1 MYIEL
6 KELLPTELL
15 RNEALFHVANGYV
28 GVRGNFEEGCPA
40 GQPTVRGTYV
50 NAFYDDV
57 PIKYGERLYGFPT
70 TGQRMLN
77 VTDTQ
82 GMEISF
88 GKEKLDPFG
97 PGLMSF
103 ARRLDMQNGYALRR
117 VRQRMEN
124 GEVEVLFRRMASFAC
139 PQLVLFE
146 AEITSLSYA
155 GGVAVISTQ
164 EGEVFNFADESDPR
178 VASERA
184 QNLFVRKVWENET
197 GSFVLSETARSGL
210 SLASAVA
217 HRAQGLSFEGCQ
229 TTATGAKHA
238 FGGRLEP
245 GQTVRLEKYCIF
257 TDSRRFSEPA
267 AQAEALLNEAL
278 KAGAALWRER
288 QRQYLDRFWEK
299 SRVHI
304 LGDAALQ
311 NGMDFC
317 LYQLL
322 QSAGRDEVSN
332 ISAKG
337 LSGEGY
343 EGHYFWDTEIYM
355 FPFFLL
361 TDPAAAK
368 SLIRYRCNT
377 LDGARA
383 HARAMGHM
391 RGALYPWRTIAGSE
405 CSSYFPSGSAQYH
418 INGDVAHS
426 FLSYYYV
433 TGDLAF
439 MAEQGAE
446 VLVETARLW
455 LDVGHYDDA
464 GRFCIDCV
472 TGPDEYTCIV
482 NNNYFTNA
490 GAKENLLGAAYICRV
505 LKEGGL
511 FSPLAAKLGLTESE
525 LEAFERAANSMYF
538 PYDEK
543 LGIHAQDDSFLKKA
557 KWKENGETKFPLLL
571 HYHPLYIY
579 RYQVCKQADTIL
591 AHYLYD
597 EGLDEGVMSR
607 SFDYYE
613 QVTTH
618 DSSLSCCVFSIM
630 ATRLQK
636 WEKAYEYFL
645 ETARLDLDDTHDN
658 TRDGIHTANMGGA
671 YLCVVTGFAGLR
683 IRRDGLHFRITLPER
698 WHGYSFRLQ
707 YHGSELEVCVKPAR
721 TMFTLLSGEPV
732 RLFAD
737 ERPYVLESTLTIERE
752 TRRGVL

>member
-1 MYIEL
+1 MYIEI
-6 KELLPTELL
+6 KELLPAELL
-15 RNEALFHVANGYV
+15 RNETLFHVANGYV

-40 GQPTVRGTYV
+40 GQPTIRGTYI

-88 GKEKLDPFG
+88 GEEKLDPFG
-97 PGLMSF
+97 PGFMSF
-103 ARRLDMQNGYALRR
+103 ERRLDMQNGYALRR
-117 VRQRMEN
+117 VRQRTAN

-146 AEITSLSYA
+146 AEITSVSYA
-155 GGVAVISTQ
+155 GSVAVVSTQ

-184 QNLFVRKVWENET
+184 QNLFVRKVWESES

-210 SLASAVA
+210 SLVSGVA
-217 HRAQGLSFEGCQ
+217 HRAKGLSFEGCQ
-229 TTATGAKHA
+229 TAATGAKHA

-245 GQTVRLEKYCIF
+245 GRTVRLEKYCVF

-267 AQAEALLNEAL
+267 AQAEALLNETR
-278 KAGAALWRER
+278 KAGAALWRKL

-299 SRVHI
+299 SRVRI
-304 LGDAALQ
+304 VGDEVLQ

-368 SLIRYRCNT
+368 SLLRYRYGI

-383 HARAMGHM
+383 HARAMGHV

-433 TGDLAF
+433 TGDLSF

-490 GAKENLLGAAYICRV
+490 GAKENLLGAAYICRG
-505 LKEGGL
+505 LKERGL
-511 FSPLAAKLGLTESE
+511 FSPLAAKLGLAQSE

-557 KWKENGETKFPLLL
+557 KWKESGETKFPLLL

-698 WHGYSFRLQ
+698 WQGYSFRLQ
-707 YHGSELEVCVKPAR
+707 YYGSELEVCVEPTR
-721 TMFTLLSGEPV
+721 TVFTLHAGEAV
-732 RLFAD
+732 RLFAE
-737 ERPYVLESTLTIERE
+737 ERPYLLESTLTIKRE
-752 TRRGVL
+752 TRRGV

>member
-1 MYIEL
+1 MYIERKGLL
-6 KELLPTELL
+6 KEELL
-15 RNEALFHVANGYV
+15 RNETLFHVANGYV
-28 GVRGNFEEGCPA
+28 GVRGNFEEGYPE
-40 GQPTVRGTYV
+40 GHVSIRGTYI

-82 GMEISF
+82 GIKISF
-88 GKEKLDPFG
+88 GDELLDCFDH
-97 PGLMSF
+97 GLTSF
-103 ARRLDMQNGYALRR
+103 ERKLDMQNGYALRS
-117 VRQRMEN
+117 VRQRTKN
-124 GEVEVLFRRMASFAC
+124 GEVEVTFRRMASFVC
-139 PQLVLFE
+139 PQLLLFE
-146 AEITSLSYA
+146 AEITSISYI
-155 GGVAVISTQ
+155 GDVHIVSTQ
-164 EGEVFNFADESDPR
+164 EGEVYNFADDSDPR
-178 VASERA
+178 VASEHE
-184 QNLFVRKVWENET
+184 QNLFVQKVWQNEN
-197 GSFVLSETARSGL
+197 GSFVLSKTSRSEL
-210 SLASAVA
+210 FLASAVG
-217 HRAQGLSFEGCQ
+217 HRTEGLAPFGCQ
-229 TTATGAKHA
+229 TTTTGASHA
-238 FGGRLEP
+238 FNGHLEI

-257 TDSRRFSEPA
+257 ADSRRFKDPA
-267 AQAEALLNEAL
+267 AEAEALLCDAL
-278 KAGAALWRER
+278 DIGAKLWYER
-288 QRQYLDRFWEK
+288 QRQYLNRFWEK
-299 SRVHI
+299 SRVCI
-304 LGDAALQ
+304 MGDEELQ

-317 LYQLL
+317 LYELL
-322 QSAGRDEVSN
+322 QSAGKDHISN
-332 ISAKG
+332 IPAKG

-361 TDPAAAK
+361 TDPNAAK
-368 SLIRYRCNT
+368 SLLRYRYSI

-383 HARAMGHM
+383 HARDMGHTS
-391 RGALYPWRTIAGSE
+391 GALYPWRTITGAE

-418 INGDVAHS
+418 INGDIAHS

-439 MAEQGAE
+439 MVEQGAE

-455 LDVGHYDDA
+455 LDTGHYDDA
-464 GRFCIDCV
+464 GQFHIDCV

-490 GAKENLLGAAYICRV
+490 GAKENLLGAAYICRI
-505 LKEGGL
+505 LKERGQ
-511 FSPLAAKLGLTESE
+511 FVPLAYKLKITEGE
-525 LEAFERAANSMYF
+525 LNAFERAAKSMYF

-543 LGIHAQDDSFLKKA
+543 LKIHAQDDSFLKKA
-557 KWKENGETKFPLLL
+557 RWKENGETKYPLLL
-571 HYHPLYIY
+571 HFHPLYIY

-597 EGLDEGVMSR
+597 EGLDEGIMER

-613 QVTTH
+613 KVTTH
-618 DSSLSCCVFSIM
+618 DSSLSACVFSIM
-630 ATRLQK
+630 ATRLRK

-698 WHGYSFRLQ
+698 WQGYAFCLQ
-707 YHGSELEVCVKPAR
+707 YRGSELEVMVQPKR
-721 TMFTLLSGEPV
+721 TLFTLKSGGPV
-732 RLFAD
+732 NLFV
-737 ERPYVLESTLTIERE
+737 EEQPYVLESSLTIERG
-752 TRRGVL
+752 TR

>member
-1 MYIEL
+1 MYIERKGLL
-6 KELLPTELL
+6 KEELL
-15 RNEALFHVANGYV
+15 RNETLFHVANGYV
-28 GVRGNFEEGCPA
+28 GVRGNFEEGCPE
-40 GQPTVRGTYV
+40 GQPSIRGTYI

-70 TGQRMLN
+70 SGQRMLN

-82 GMEISF
+82 GIKISF
-88 GKEKLDPFG
+88 GEELLDPFG
-97 PGLMSF
+97 PGLTSF
-103 ARRLDMQNGYALRR
+103 ERRLDMQNGYVLRR
-117 VRQRMEN
+117 VRQRTKN
-124 GEVEVLFRRMASFAC
+124 GEVEVKFRRMASFVY

-146 AEITSLSYA
+146 AEIISISYV
-155 GGVAVISTQ
+155 GDVNVVSTQ
-164 EGEVFNFADESDPR
+164 DGEVYNFADESDPR
-178 VASERA
+178 VASERE
-184 QNLFVRKVWENET
+184 QNLFVRKIWENEN

-210 SLASAVA
+210 FLASAVGHCA
-217 HRAQGLSFEGCQ
+217 AGLTASGCQ
-229 TTATGAKHA
+229 TTCTGAKHS
-238 FGGRLEP
+238 FYGHLEI

-257 TDSRRFSEPA
+257 TDSRRFIDPA
-267 AQAEALLNEAL
+267 AEAETLLKEALD
-278 KAGAALWRER
+278 AGAKLWYER

-299 SRVHI
+299 SRVRI
-304 LGDAALQ
+304 LGDEGLQ

-317 LYQLL
+317 LYELL
-322 QSAGRDEVSN
+322 QSAGKDHISN
-332 ISAKG
+332 IPAKG

-361 TDPAAAK
+361 TDPVSAK
-368 SLIRYRCNT
+368 SLLRYRYGI

-383 HARAMGHM
+383 HARDMGHM
-391 RGALYPWRTIAGSE
+391 RGALYPWRTITGDE

-418 INGDVAHS
+418 INGDIAHS

-433 TGDLAF
+433 TGDLSF
-439 MAEQGAE
+439 MAQEGAE

-455 LDVGHYDDA
+455 LDTGHYDEA
-464 GRFCIDCV
+464 GRFQIDCV

-490 GAKENLLGAAYICRV
+490 GAKENLLGASYICRI
-505 LKEGGL
+505 LKEQGQ
-511 FSPLAAKLGLTESE
+511 FEPLAYKLKITEGELT
-525 LEAFERAANSMYF
+525 AFENAANAMYF

-543 LGIHAQDDSFLKKA
+543 LKIHAQDDSFLKKA
-557 KWKENGETKFPLLL
+557 RWKENGETKFPLLL

-597 EGLDEGVMSR
+597 EGLDEGIMER

-613 QVTTH
+613 KVTTH
-618 DSSLSCCVFSIM
+618 DSSLSACVFSIM
-630 ATRLQK
+630 ATRLRK

-683 IRRDGLHFRITLPER
+683 IRRDGLHFRITLPEL
-698 WHGYSFRLQ
+698 WQGYSFRLQ
-707 YHGSELEVCVKPAR
+707 YRGSEFEVRVEPMR
-721 TMFTLLSGEPV
+721 TVFTLHSGEPV
-732 RLFAD
+732 HLFV
-737 ERPYVLESTLTIERE
+737 EEQPYVLENSLTIERE
-752 TRRGVL
+752 TR